1 MTYIDQLPDSARH
14 DKIIAIHQKL
24 QTWVT
29 QNKKG
34 FLRYRKPF
42 EGLQQFPAHRVT
54 CDADWVTIGTEEER
68 TKTEL
73 NEVKS
78 HLQTFIPWRKGP
90 FSIFGIDVDSEWQ
103 SQRKWQRLVDFLPD
117 MEGKI
122 VADIGCSNGYYMFRM
137 IPHKPAIVIGFEPS
151 VQHYYCFKA
160 LNSMAGIEKLH
171 IDLLGVEQLSLF
183 PECFDILFLMGIIY
197 HRSSPIECLRD
208 IFSSL
213 RPGGTL
219 ILESQAIPGEE
230 ELALF
235 PEKTYAKVPGTYFVP
250 TGSCLV
256 NWLSRAG
263 FRDINLFCQ
272 HPMSSIEQ
280 RRTDWMTFESFADFI
295 DPSNNSKTV
304 EGYPAPDRVFIRARK
319 K

>member
-1 MTYIDQLPDSARH
+1 MRYINQLPESAKH
-14 DKIIAIHQKL
+14 DEITQTHRKL
-24 QTWVT
+24 QTWVN

-34 FLRYRKPF
+34 FLRYRNPY
-42 EGLQQFPAHRVT
+42 EGLRQFPAKFVN
-54 CDADWVTIGTEEER
+54 CDSDWVTIGAEEELTTAER
-68 TKTEL
+68 Q
-73 NEVKS
+73 EVES

-90 FSIFGIDVDSEWQ
+90 FSVFGIDVDSEWQ

-137 IPHKPAIVIGFEPS
+137 VPHKPKIVIGFEPS

-160 LNSMAGIEKLH
+160 LNSMAGIENLH
-171 IDLLGVEQLSLF
+171 IDLLGVEHLSLF
-183 PECFDILFLMGIIY
+183 PECFDVLFLMGIIY
-197 HRSSPIECLRD
+197 HRSSPVECLRD

-219 ILESQAIPGEE
+219 ILESQALPGESE
-230 ELALF
+230 IALF

-250 TGSCLV
+250 TGNCLK
-256 NWLSRAG
+256 NWLKRAG
-263 FRDINLFCQ
+263 FKDIDIFCQ

-280 RRTDWMTFESFADFI
+280 RRTDWMSFESYADFT
-295 DPSNNSKTV
+295 DPADSGKTI

>member
-1 MTYIDQLPDSARH
+1 MHYIDHLPDSAQY
-14 DKIIAIHQKL
+14 DKISQTQQNL
-24 QTWVT
+24 QTWVN

-34 FLRYRKPF
+34 FLRYREPF
-42 EGLQQFPAHRVT
+42 EGLRKFPAKEVN
-54 CDADWVTIGTEEER
+54 CDSDWVTIGKSHELTDPER
-68 TKTEL
+68 L
-73 NEVKS
+73 EVKS

-90 FSIFGIDVDSEWQ
+90 FSVFGTEVDSEWQ

-137 IPHKPAIVIGFEPS
+137 VPHKPKIVIGFEPS

-160 LNSMAGIEKLH
+160 LNSMAGIENLH
-171 IDLLGVEQLSLF
+171 IDLLGVEHLSLF
-183 PECFDILFLMGIIY
+183 PECFDLLFLMGIIY

-208 IFSSL
+208 IFHSL

-219 ILESQAIPGEE
+219 ILESQALPGNSET
-230 ELALF
+230 ALF

-250 TGSCLV
+250 TGNCLK

-263 FRDINLFCQ
+263 FTDISLFCQ

-280 RRTDWMTFESFADFI
+280 RRTEWMDFESYADFT
-295 DPSNNSKTV
+295 DPTDSSKTI

>member
-1 MTYIDQLPDSARH
+1 MSYIDQLPDSARH
-14 DKIIAIHQKL
+14 DEIITIHQKL
-24 QTWVT
+24 QTWVN

-42 EGLQQFPAHRVT
+42 EDLRQFPARTVN
-54 CDADWVTIGTEEER
+54 CDTDWVTIGSDEER

-73 NEVKS
+73 HEVKS
-78 HLQTFIPWRKGP
+78 HLQSFIPWRKGP

-103 SQRKWQRLVDFLPD
+103 SHRKWQRLVDFLPD
-117 MEGKI
+117 MEGKF

-151 VQHYYCFKA
+151 IQHYYCFKA

-171 IDLLGVEQLSLF
+171 IDLLGVEQLPLF
-183 PECFDILFLMGIIY
+183 SECFDVLFLMGIIY

-235 PEKTYAKVPGTYFVP
+235 PAKTYAKVPGTYFVP

-256 NWLSRAG
+256 NWLNRAG
-263 FRDINLFCQ
+263 FSDINLFCQ

-280 RRTDWMTFESFADFI
+280 RRTDWMTFESYADFI
-295 DPSNNSKTV
+295 DPSDKSKTT

>member
-1 MTYIDQLPDSARH
+1 MHYIDQLPDSARH
-14 DKIIAIHQKL
+14 DEIRQTQQKL
-24 QTWVT
+24 QTWVN

-34 FLRYRKPF
+34 FLRYRVPY
-42 EGLQQFPAHRVT
+42 EGLRQFPAKFIN
-54 CDADWVTIGTEEER
+54 CDSDWVTIGKSHELTEPEQR
-68 TKTEL
+68 
-73 NEVKS
+73 EVKS

-90 FSIFGIDVDSEWQ
+90 FSIFGVDVDSEWQ

-117 MEGKI
+117 MEGKV

-137 IPHKPAIVIGFEPS
+137 VPHKPKVVIGFEPS

-160 LNSMAGIEKLH
+160 LNSMAGIENLH
-171 IDLLGVEQLSLF
+171 IDLLGVEHLSLF
-183 PECFDILFLMGIIY
+183 PECFDVLFLMGIIY
-197 HRSSPIECLRD
+197 HRSSPVECLRD

-213 RPGGTL
+213 RTGGTL
-219 ILESQAIPGEE
+219 VLESQALPGESE
-230 ELALF
+230 IALF

-250 TGSCLV
+250 TGNCLK
-256 NWLSRAG
+256 NWLARAG
-263 FRDINLFCQ
+263 FTDIDVFCQ

-280 RRTDWMTFESFADFI
+280 RRTNWMSFESYADFT
-295 DPSNNSKTV
+295 DPADSSKTV